1 MVTPAAGGPRS
12 SLKEFRRG
20 NRVLIAAG
28 GADYLE
34 ELARSLN
41 ADQRADDNTLPA
53 AIAAA
58 DVMVVPVLLES
69 VQKESVVLGNA
80 QVSYRGTESQPGD
93 RNFDLTRADGVIAF
107 PIGDSAWAEYL
118 QPGAPDPIPPAT
130 RQLHSLPARHT

>member
-28 GADYLE
+28 GADYME

-80 QVSYRGTESQPGD
+80 QVSYRGTEGQPGD

-118 QPGAPDPIPPAT
+118 QPGAPYPIPPAT